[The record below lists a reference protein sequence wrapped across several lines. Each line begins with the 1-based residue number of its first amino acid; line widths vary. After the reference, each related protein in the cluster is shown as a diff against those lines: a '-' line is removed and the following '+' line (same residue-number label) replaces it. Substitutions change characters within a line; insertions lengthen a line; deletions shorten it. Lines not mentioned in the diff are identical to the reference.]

1 MKERI
6 IEKIDTDTYN
16 RISNTL
22 AAVSFCSFLAGQALS
37 HSYVDASF
45 LSYAL
50 SVFGYY
56 EVLSLYSNNNKECT
70 IDGKEVY
77 ELYREFIKRYSKLNK
92 KLGLNNPIEIFT
104 LFNHLY
110 TNGYLS
116 KDKKFKYDLDA
127 KTYNVGALLGA
138 NVITGKS
145 VCRHISGIL
154 SDIMVESDIDS
165 INLSV
170 YSSDYFVIYVPYYSN
185 RQKEIFK
192 WAKENVL
199 DTNFW
204 GKTAARINHRE
215 PKPILME
222 LNDPKNIICKVSG
235 NHAITYA
242 SKDGINYYLDPTS
255 NTIFRMCPI
264 DHKLYSSSEVLS
276 IKSAGAKLIVSDK
289 TSYKGLL
296 YRAKEY
302 TDSISLIKEKH
313 LINKTKQTIENNQ
326 DMFEEF
332 YNDNKELYGE
342 IKCKLLRLK

>member
-50 SVFGYY
+50 SIFGYY

-70 IDGKEVY
+70 IDGKKVY

-110 TNGYLS
+110 ANGYLS

-138 NVITGKS
+138 NVITGKG
-145 VCRHISGIL
+145 VCRHISGML

-170 YSSDYFVIYVPYYSN
+170 YLNDYYVLYVPYCTSK
-185 RQKEIFK
+185 QEELFK

-204 GKTAARINHRE
+204 GRTSSVIGQRE

-222 LNDPKNIICKVSG
+222 DRDLNVIGRISG

-255 NTIFRMCPI
+255 GSIFRMNPTN
-264 DHKLYSSSEVLS
+264 HKLYSSSEVLS
-276 IKSAGAKLIVSDK
+276 MKSAGAKLIVSDK
-289 TSYKGLL
+289 YSYKGLL
-296 YRAKEY
+296 DKARKY
-302 TDSISLIKEKH
+302 TGSMSLEEEKQ
-313 LINKTKQTIENNQ
+313 LVDRTKHTIETNLS
-326 DMFEEF
+326 MFEEF
-332 YNDNKELYGE
+332 YDNNKELYEE
-342 IKCKLLRLK
+342 IKYKLLRLK